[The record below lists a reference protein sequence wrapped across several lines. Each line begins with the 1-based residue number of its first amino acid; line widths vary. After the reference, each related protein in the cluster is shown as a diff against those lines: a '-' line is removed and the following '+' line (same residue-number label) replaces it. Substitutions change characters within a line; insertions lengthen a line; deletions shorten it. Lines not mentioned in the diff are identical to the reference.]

1 MKNKNF
7 FSYENQIF
15 PTQPFLIKFYKG
27 SKADYNKKLYNILKK
42 TQGLINSRSKFNLL
56 SSNVV
61 SIEEMS
67 SPPQCLN
74 LLHLFVDLSKSKNIL
89 ELGTFLGI
97 SAMSFALV
105 SKKIKVTSLEK
116 FSEFYEIAKKN
127 IILNGFEKQINVVLG
142 DAKISLKKIKKKFD
156 LIFIDGDKENYLL
169 YLKHV
174 LKNNTKSGS
183 IIIVDNIFFH
193 GDVFNSRPTHKKG
206 NGAKKVLKFV
216 EGSKKLF
223 SSISIIPLYDGTL
236 ILKKK

>member
-1 MKNKNF
+1 MNNKNL

-15 PTQPFLIKFYKG
+15 PTQPFLIKFYRG
-27 SKADYNKKLYNILKK
+27 PKAEYNKRLYNILKK
-42 TQGLINSRSKFNLL
+42 TQGLVNSRNRFKLL

-74 LLHLFVDLSKSKNIL
+74 LLHLLTDLSKSKNIL

-105 SKKIKVTSLEK
+105 SKKIKVTTLEK
-116 FSEFYEIAKKN
+116 FVEFYQIAKEN
-127 IILNGFEKQINVVLG
+127 IKLNGFEKQINVIHG
-142 DAKISLKKIKKKFD
+142 DAKISLINIKKKFD

-169 YLKHV
+169 YLKLV

-193 GDVFNSRPTHKKG
+193 GDVFNSKSLHKKG
-206 NGAKKVLKFV
+206 KGAKKVLKFI
-216 EGSKKLF
+216 EGNKKLF
-223 SSISIIPLYDGTL
+223 TSISIIPLYDGTL
-236 ILKKK
+236 ILKKI